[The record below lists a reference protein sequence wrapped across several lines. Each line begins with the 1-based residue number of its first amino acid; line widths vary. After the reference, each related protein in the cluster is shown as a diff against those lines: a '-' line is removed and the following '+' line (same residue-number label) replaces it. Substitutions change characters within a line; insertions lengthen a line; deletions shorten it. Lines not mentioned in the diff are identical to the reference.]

1 MSANTEC
8 LVTGCFRRPPGTCPR
23 NLWQNENR
31 RIFVDAALTHTST
44 FPCFTSGP
52 NITLCP
58 DSICRVIWSSQ
69 ARPTRLGI
77 TSTSSLYG
85 EPKDQASSC
94 TNHVRVGVPSNQLN
108 LYPHLYFCSR
118 CNLPPIDTHKHPCA
132 LLAPNVI
139 MFGYNDDPQLN
150 CLRPVRLPPSL
161 PTSTSEDLV
170 PLWLSFLAAPTDPST
185 TFPLRQRTVPR
196 LLYLSAPASR
206 HPNSYSTQPIP
217 AARRP

>member
-8 LVTGCFRRPPGTCPR
+8 LVTGCFRRPPGTCLR
-23 NLWQNENR
+23 NLRQNENR

-94 TNHVRVGVPSNQLN
+94 TNHVRVGVPSNQQN
-108 LYPHLYFCSR
+108 LYPHLYFTIFAPDLTCRPLTRISIPVLYSR
-118 CNLPPIDTHKHPCA
+118 PMSSC
-132 LLAPNVI
+132 LATTTI
-139 MFGYNDDPQLN
+139 LN
-150 CLRPVRLPPSL
+150 
-161 PTSTSEDLV
+161 
-170 PLWLSFLAAPTDPST
+170 
-185 TFPLRQRTVPR
+185 
-196 LLYLSAPASR
+196 
-206 HPNSYSTQPIP
+206 
-217 AARRP
+217 